1 MEQKNGMSLVVNVTQ
16 DWGIGR
22 ENQLLVSLPGDL
34 RRFRQ
39 LTIGKTVIL
48 GRRTLATFPGG
59 RPLPGRENFI
69 LSRDPAFQ
77 VPGARVFSD
86 LPALLQAARALGIR
100 RVIVHA
106 GFVPNVYFPS
116 WFLSQSADF
125 FCSLLSEE
133 PAAQDMELLLE
144 NVLEPRP
151 ALLTELI
158 LQIGDPRV
166 GLCLDLGHA
175 ATMASE
181 IPALDW
187 IAPMAPYLRHVH
199 LHNNEGREDLHQ
211 PLCQGVIPMR
221 RALDQLLQLDG
232 GITFTIENQDCAPS
246 LDFLAAHGLWE
257 ASK

>member
-86 LPALLQAARALGIR
+86 LPALLQAARALPDDQCT
-100 RVIVHA
+100 A
-106 GFVPNVYFPS
+106 
-116 WFLSQSADF
+116 
-125 FCSLLSEE
+125 
-133 PAAQDMELLLE
+133 PAAAGGNPAGGRRRLPIEAGKLHKNFPEL
-144 NVLEPRP
+144 R
-151 ALLTELI
+151 
-158 LQIGDPRV
+158 
-166 GLCLDLGHA
+166 
-175 ATMASE
+175 
-181 IPALDW
+181 
-187 IAPMAPYLRHVH
+187 
-199 LHNNEGREDLHQ
+199 
-211 PLCQGVIPMR
+211 
-221 RALDQLLQLDG
+221 
-232 GITFTIENQDCAPS
+232 
-246 LDFLAAHGLWE
+246 
-257 ASK
+257 

>member
-86 LPALLQAARALGIR
+86 LPGAAAGGPGAAGRQPVRHRRRQCLCGAAGLLQHGLC
-100 RVIVHA
+100 
-106 GFVPNVYFPS
+106 
-116 WFLSQSADF
+116 D
-125 FCSLLSEE
+125 
-133 PAAQDMELLLE
+133 E
-144 NVLEPRP
+144 NVSLPP
-151 ALLTELI
+151 
-158 LQIGDPRV
+158 
-166 GLCLDLGHA
+166 
-175 ATMASE
+175 
-181 IPALDW
+181 
-187 IAPMAPYLRHVH
+187 
-199 LHNNEGREDLHQ
+199 
-211 PLCQGVIPMR
+211 
-221 RALDQLLQLDG
+221 G
-232 GITFTIENQDCAPS
+232 GPV
-246 LDFLAAHGLWE
+246 LPGP
-257 ASK
+257 

>member
-86 LPALLQAARALGIR
+86 LPALLQAARALPDG
-100 RVIVHA
+100 
-106 GFVPNVYFPS
+106 S
-116 WFLSQSADF
+116 
-125 FCSLLSEE
+125 
-133 PAAQDMELLLE
+133 
-144 NVLEPRP
+144 
-151 ALLTELI
+151 
-158 LQIGDPRV
+158 
-166 GLCLDLGHA
+166 LDLDALPQWSVVERSPLQEENGVAYQYINYQNA
-175 ATMASE
+175 A
-181 IPALDW
+181 PK
-187 IAPMAPYLRHVH
+187 
-199 LHNNEGREDLHQ
+199 
-211 PLCQGVIPMR
+211 
-221 RALDQLLQLDG
+221 LLA
-232 GITFTIENQDCAPS
+232 ERKS
-246 LDFLAAHGLWE
+246 L
-257 ASK
+257 